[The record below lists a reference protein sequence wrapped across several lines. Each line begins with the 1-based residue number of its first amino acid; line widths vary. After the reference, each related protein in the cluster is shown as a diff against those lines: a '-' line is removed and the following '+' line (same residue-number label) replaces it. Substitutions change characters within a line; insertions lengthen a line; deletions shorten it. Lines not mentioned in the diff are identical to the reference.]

1 MTTKEIV
8 DELMDGRNAPCFTE
22 ICHRLGLSSNTFA
35 NQVKRGVKT
44 VRLFSRIV
52 RVLGHRIVVVPERTK
67 SEPDWFDVD

>member
-8 DELMDGRNAPCFTE
+8 DEIMACPDAPCFAE
-22 ICHRLGLSSNTFA
+22 LCHRLGVNSNTFA

-52 RVLGHRIVVVPERTK
+52 KVLGYRIVVVPERTE
-67 SEPDWFDVD
+67 SESDWFDVD